1 MFFCGIITKK
11 TFKKLLSH
19 LNDSSGH
26 SRFVRYQGKATL
38 FALQYGVAKGK
49 SVTWQIVAKGLF
61 SLFSKLQI
69 KQYIEL
75 NILKQYL

>member
-1 MFFCGIITKK
+1 MYVKIPKRYCLSVFCGIITKK

-38 FALQYGVAKGK
+38 FALQDGVAKGK
-49 SVTWQIVAKGLF
+49 SVT
-61 SLFSKLQI
+61 
-69 KQYIEL
+69 
-75 NILKQYL
+75 